1 MALMQSGPVTYYG
14 CENFRRRGAAKCRCV
29 VIPRRGAGAVYYSDP
44 TGKPAQRIGA
54 PVSEP
59 VAALPPA
66 LMGGIA
72 AARTRAAAAATL
84 SRLAAAT
91 IARAEESR
99 YWDEAKARRAA
110 LAALPAD
117 LRTALSACRALG
129 AALGVVVAAVAAS
142 RVEIRASADM
152 TVIRAPAGQ
161 GPWLSLATPYTGLD
175 PLDRVIALVRGTGRA
190 QTVLVT
196 FPGLAEDIAGA
207 GEVDPTVNRFAGLD
221 LD

>member
-1 MALMQSGPVTYYG
+1 
-14 CENFRRRGAAKCRCV
+14 
-29 VIPRRGAGAVYYSDP
+29 
-44 TGKPAQRIGA
+44 
-54 PVSEP
+54 
-59 VAALPPA
+59 
-66 LMGGIA
+66 
-72 AARTRAAAAATL
+72 
-84 SRLAAAT
+84 
-91 IARAEESR
+91 
-99 YWDEAKARRAA
+99 
-110 LAALPAD
+110 
-117 LRTALSACRALG
+117 
-129 AALGVVVAAVAAS
+129 VVAAVAAS

-196 FPGLAEDIAGA
+196 FPGLAEDIAAA